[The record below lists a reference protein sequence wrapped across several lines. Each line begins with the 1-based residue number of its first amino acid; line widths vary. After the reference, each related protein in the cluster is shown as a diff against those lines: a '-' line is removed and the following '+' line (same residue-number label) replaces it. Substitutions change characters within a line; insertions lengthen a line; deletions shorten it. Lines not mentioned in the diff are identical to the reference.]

1 MGLRSCKEMHEA
13 KLVYWWNTE
22 FTADDL
28 ALLGTLGSMLPVLE
42 MRTSGNAQQAQPA
55 PTACSGWR
63 RGWARVRCRP

>member
-28 ALLGTLGSMLPVLE
+28 ALLGTLGSMLPVL
-42 MRTSGNAQQAQPA
+42 
-55 PTACSGWR
+55 
-63 RGWARVRCRP
+63 